1 MSIALA
7 TKGVISGFGG
17 GGAGGN
23 YPSGYIASAIEVE
36 IDFNQGI
43 VVGLSNNDIGVSV
56 DLDEGISVNVDS
68 SSIGI
73 EVTTSDEI
81 VEVST

>member
-7 TKGVISGFGG
+7 TKGIISGFGG
-17 GGAGGN
+17 GGAGEQ

-36 IDFNQGI
+36 IDFVQGI
-43 VVGLSNNDIGVSV
+43 VVGLSNNNIGVSV
-56 DLDEGISVNVDS
+56 DLGENVLVDVNS
-68 SSIGI
+68 SSVGI

-81 VEVST
+81 VEVNT